1 MLVLLLEKIV
11 MNILKNM
18 KNSQFLQSL
27 DDH

>member
-18 KNSQFLQSL
+18 KNSQFFQSL

>member
-11 MNILKNM
+11 MNIFKNM